1 MSEEGVGSTGNSP
14 KNILLVNK
22 QETTSPKTH
31 DIIIDKDNIIETDL
45 AGKNIKNPLVKK
57 Q

>member
-1 MSEEGVGSTGNSP
+1 MSEVGVGSNGPSP

-31 DIIIDKDNIIETDL
+31 DIIIDKDNIIETDF